1 LLSVLVPAVFLT
13 GPTLLLADPPATGF
27 LAKLDDAGRLEAK
40 GFLVA
45 AGEARDVALVG
56 GLAAVL
62 AAEDAVGLLLKGARL
77 VVVVG
82 LLTVDERAVERDVAV
97 LGAGLPAAAAAAVDV
112 GPFL

>member
-1 LLSVLVPAVFLT
+1 MLSVLVPAVFLT
-13 GPTLLLADPPATGF
+13 GPTLLLAPATGF

-45 AGEARDVALVG
+45 AGEARDVVLVG

-82 LLTVDERAVERDVAV
+82 LLTVDERAVERGVAV
-97 LGAGLPAAAAAAVDV
+97 LGAGLPAAAAAVEV

>member
-1 LLSVLVPAVFLT
+1 MLSVLVPAVFLT
-13 GPTLLLADPPATGF
+13 GPTLLLAPPATGF

-82 LLTVDERAVERDVAV
+82 LLTVDERAVERDVV
-97 LGAGLPAAAAAAVDV
+97 LGAGLPAAAAAVEV